1 MAPLLYALAVV
12 VPPLALLCCR
22 RWWQAGVAWL
32 AVVAL
37 VPAIPHSWGLPGL
50 LLVYVPVMLW
60 PLWRRRVRL
69 PWGLGP
75 ATDGSGAAA
84 VVVAGLLAC
93 GGWIALGLA
102 A

>member
-1 MAPLLYALAVV
+1 LVALLAGGLAAVLGARLGVAGLGLLVGYGWAAHVQADALTDRGVPLLW
-12 VPPLALLCCR
+12 PLR
-22 RWWQAGVAWL
+22 
-32 AVVAL
+32 
-37 VPAIPHSWGLPGL
+37 
-50 LLVYVPVMLW
+50 

-75 ATDGSGAAA
+75 ATGGKGEAA

>member
-1 MAPLLYALAVV
+1 VT
-12 VPPLALLCCR
+12 
-22 RWWQAGVAWL
+22 
-32 AVVAL
+32 
-37 VPAIPHSWGLPGL
+37 GLD
-50 LLVYVPVMLW
+50 LLVGYGWEAHVLADALTGRRVPLLW

-75 ATDGSGAAA
+75 ATGSTGEAV

-93 GGWIALGLA
+93 GGWIAAGLA